1 MLTSALYCRL
11 TVLSVT
17 YSDICFMLSASS
29 CDIYFML
36 SATHSDV
43 RSCYLLLVV
52 NVLDSS

>member
-17 YSDICFMLSASS
+17 HSDICFMFSAAP

-36 SATHSDV
+36 SATHSDI